1 MIIGVCVGSVAL
13 ILNVA
18 VPAIAKEAIDSTI
31 AGNKEELTV
40 WALILIVVG
49 LGDLR
54 QVHYT
59 ESRYS
64 ESPGSRDRFACI
76 TVQPSD
82 EAELLLL

>member
-40 WALILIVVG
+40 G
-49 LGDLR
+49 
-54 QVHYT
+54 HSY
-59 ESRYS
+59 
-64 ESPGSRDRFACI
+64 
-76 TVQPSD
+76 
-82 EAELLLL
+82 